1 MAKEH
6 YSNYELEWLFER
18 FLETG
23 MESYFLELITRINP
37 WLFRMIYRITGDRE
51 AAKDVLQDTWLLV
64 LKYQKSFDSKKG
76 NFRNYIYQI
85 GKREAV
91 RWTKNNHNR
100 KENELNEAVINS
112 DEKDNPEEIGNIL
125 RAALEKINNET
136 HKNAIILHYF
146 AGMKIN
152 EIAETM
158 NTNQQNIKNW
168 LMRGRKTL
176 EKVLNKHFQD
186 ESFINY

>member
-1 MAKEH
+1 MDTGQNSK
-6 YSNYELEWLFER
+6 NELVRLFER

-23 MESYFLELITRINP
+23 MESVFEELVGRINP

-51 AAKDVLQDTWLLV
+51 GAKDVLQDTWLLV
-64 LKYQKSFDSKKG
+64 LKYQKSYDRKKG
-76 NFRNYIYQI
+76 NIRNYIYQI
-85 GKREAV
+85 GRREAV
-91 RWTKNNHNR
+91 RWTKNNYNR
-100 KENELNEAVINS
+100 KESELNEDFLNVDDADNS
-112 DEKDNPEEIGNIL
+112 EKIGNIL
-125 RAALEKINNET
+125 RTALEKINNEN

-158 NTNQQNIKNW
+158 NTNEQNIKNW

-186 ESFINY
+186 ESLFN